1 VTERSRQFA
10 EFYLKD
16 RLEDQLNWYQGR
28 RAEAEQARDQAI
40 WGKGVLLALA
50 AVAGALGAIFPSVRI
65 GLAITASF
73 LAALATALTA
83 YQALY
88 GYHRLAKIYRDAE
101 ASLVALRAHGL
112 DPDLPI
118 YELRAR
124 AARIESVFKQENG
137 QWGQLAQQSDA
148 GQA

>member
-1 VTERSRQFA
+1 MTERSRQFA

-16 RLEDQLNWYQGR
+16 RLEHQLTWYHGR
-28 RAEAEQARDQAI
+28 RTEAEKARDQAI
-40 WGKGVLLALA
+40 WGKGVLLALSA
-50 AVAGALGAIFPSVRI
+50 LAGALGAIFPNLRT
-65 GLAITASF
+65 GLAITAAF

-88 GYHRLAKIYRDAE
+88 GFNRIAKLYQDAE
-101 ASLVALRAHGL
+101 TSLIALRGIGL

-124 AARIESVFKQENG
+124 VARIETVFKQENG
-137 QWGQLAQQSDA
+137 QWGQLSPG
-148 GQA
+148 GQTGPG